1 MTECKGSADRS
12 AEEEWRSPGWRG
24 AFLAPC
30 EERRMTCFPFEVLS
44 VWGRAMPSWP
54 GWKDAWEG
62 ECVATALC
70 GVTDGDSEWQT
81 WLSER
86 GEEDILVLQT
96 PAPRHDSGTGAM
108 HCPSSFSYSHHH
120 QEEHELVIWSGGF
133 LIHHPVVFLDVLQ
146 GETQLK
152 NGPKRAGQAY
162 LKSALCS
169 EVWKEGSKR
178 VENILWSHPV
188 LLLDGWKTSS
198 LKNKWHIKKVL
209 FFFHNYTIQNN
220 MYSI

>member
-1 MTECKGSADRS
+1 MTECEGSADRS
-12 AEEEWRSPGWRG
+12 AEEEWRSLGWSG
-24 AFLAPC
+24 TFLAPC

-70 GVTDGDSEWQT
+70 GVTDGDSKWQT
-81 WLSER
+81 GLSER

-108 HCPSSFSYSHHH
+108 HCPSSLSYSHRH
-120 QEEHELVIWSGGF
+120 QEEHRALDLIWRLFDTSSRRLSGCTSGGNP
-133 LIHHPVVFLDVLQ
+133 I
-146 GETQLK
+146 K

-162 LKSALCS
+162 LIAALCS
-169 EVWKEGSKR
+169 EVWKGGAR
-178 VENILWSHPV
+178 
-188 LLLDGWKTSS
+188 GWKMFCDHSQS
-198 LKNKWHIKKVL
+198 CCLMDGKH
-209 FFFHNYTIQNN
+209 Q
-220 MYSI
+220 S